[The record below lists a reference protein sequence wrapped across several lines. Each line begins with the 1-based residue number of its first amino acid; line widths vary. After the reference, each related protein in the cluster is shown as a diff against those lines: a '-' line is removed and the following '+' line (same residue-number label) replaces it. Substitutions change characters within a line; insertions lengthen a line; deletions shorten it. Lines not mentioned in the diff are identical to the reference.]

1 MPCHPVDR
9 PGRRVCRLLLAALL
23 AALLVSLL
31 LPAARASADAYA
43 EVLQAYGAS
52 PSQTIPPCEFSPSVL
67 AQAKSSVP
75 NDTQQYD
82 QDLIAAIE
90 QAQQAQASGACSA
103 KKHRATSATVP
114 VGTPAPPSAPPL
126 GRSTPLDV
134 GSATAPTDSGLPAPI
149 AILAILAGLA
159 VLAAAALGL
168 ARLRG
173 WDPGWLAR
181 YRHSWREAGYRVS
194 GAWAEFGD
202 WLRGIPH

>member
-9 PGRRVCRLLLAALL
+9 LGRRVCRLLLAA
-23 AALLVSLL
+23 ALVTLL
-31 LPAARASADAYA
+31 LPAVRASASAFTDVEQAYA
-43 EVLQAYGAS
+43 TS
-52 PSQTIPPCEFSPSVL
+52 PSQTIPPCEFSPGVL

-82 QDLIAAIE
+82 QNLIAAIE
-90 QAQQAQASGACSA
+90 QAQQARASGACRPN
-103 KKHRATSATVP
+103 KHRGASATVP
-114 VGTPAPPSAPPL
+114 VGTPAPPSVPRL

-134 GSATAPTDSGLPAPI
+134 GSATAPTDAGLPAPI
-149 AILAILAGLA
+149 AILAVFAGLA
-159 VLAAAALGL
+159 LIAAGAVGL

-194 GAWAEFGD
+194 GAWSQLGE

>member
-1 MPCHPVDR
+1 MLCHPVDR
-9 PGRRVCRLLLAALL
+9 LGRRVCRPLL
-23 AALLVSLL
+23 AALLVGLL
-31 LPAARASADAYA
+31 LPVARASASPFTEVEQAYA
-43 EVLQAYGAS
+43 GS
-52 PSQTIPPCEFSPSVL
+52 PSQTIPPCQFSSTVL

-75 NDTQQYD
+75 NDTQQYS
-82 QDLIAAIE
+82 QILIAAIE

-114 VGTPAPPSAPPL
+114 VGTPAPPSVPPL
-126 GRSTPLDV
+126 ARSTPLDV

-159 VLAAAALGL
+159 LLAGAAVGL

-173 WDPGWLAR
+173 WDPGWVGR

-194 GAWAEFGD
+194 GIWSQFGD
-202 WLRGIPH
+202 RRRRTPH